1 MKSKP
6 LLPSQIADRRLWQIQ
21 PIRDLVGFVLIGL
34 TIWLVFDLRRFFAP
48 VFIAFVLAYLVEPV
62 VEAVKNK
69 IGLPRWIP
77 ALLFTLALVGGTA
90 LLITWVGPVL
100 AEQVTMLSSK
110 VPGYVSTL
118 EARYG
123 FHVGSLNDHLM
134 GFAQGIKDNPTETL
148 SPVLTGTSQAVGLL
162 GMIVATTLEV
172 LLSTLLVPIFF
183 FLFVWHF
190 DRIRGTVRSVIP
202 GGHGMR
208 TRRILHRMNEAVSGF
223 IRGRLL
229 IAAITAVGFASGWAW
244 TDVPYSLL
252 LGLITGVLTIVP
264 YLSLVGWPIA
274 LFVKYLD
281 VVSSAGVPNWFDVIV
296 WPSLVFIL
304 VAFLEGWVL
313 TPWIQSR
320 TMEMGALTVLLAVLI
335 GGAIG
340 GVLGLLIAIPITAC
354 AQILREE
361 LGGRDRD
368 IRLEAE
374 EPYE

>member
-1 MKSKP
+1 MNFKP
-6 LLPSQIADRRLWQIQ
+6 PLPSQIADRRLWQIQ
-21 PIRDLVGFVLIGL
+21 PIRDLVGFVLVGL
-34 TIWLVFDLRRFFAP
+34 TIWFIFDLRRFFAP
-48 VFIAFVLAYLVEPV
+48 VFIAFALAYLVEPV
-62 VEAVKNK
+62 VEAVKSK
-69 IGLPRWIP
+69 IGLPRWVP
-77 ALLFTLALVGGTA
+77 ALLFTVALVVGTA
-90 LLITWVGPVL
+90 LLITWVGPLL
-100 AEQVTMLSSK
+100 AEQVTTLSSK

-123 FHVGSLNDHLM
+123 FHLGSLNDHLM
-134 GFAQGIKDNPTETL
+134 SFAQGIKENPTETL
-148 SPVLTGTSQAVGLL
+148 SPVFTGTSQAVGLL

-202 GGHGMR
+202 ERHGIR

-229 IAAITAVGFASGWAW
+229 IAAITAVGFASGWTW

-252 LGLITGVLTIVP
+252 LGLVTGILTIVP

-281 VVSSAGVPNWFDVIV
+281 VVSSAGTPDWFDVIV
-296 WPSLVFIL
+296 WPSIVFIL

-340 GVLGLLIAIPITAC
+340 GVLGLLIAIPFTAC
-354 AQILREE
+354 AQILLEE
-361 LGGRDRD
+361 LGGRGREG
-368 IRLEAE
+368 RLEAD
-374 EPYE
+374 EPYG

>member
-1 MKSKP
+1 MKAKSP
-6 LLPSQIADRRLWQIQ
+6 LPSQVADRRLWQIQ
-21 PIRDLVGFVLIGL
+21 PIRDFVGFVLIGL
-34 TIWLVFDLRRFFAP
+34 VLWLVFDLRRFFTP
-48 VFIAFVLAYLVEPV
+48 VFIAFALAYLVEPV
-62 VEAVKNK
+62 VELGKNK
-69 IGLPRWIP
+69 IGLPRWAP
-77 ALLFTLALVGGTA
+77 ALFFTVVLVAGTG
-90 LLITWVGPVL
+90 LLITWVGPLL
-100 AEQVTMLSSK
+100 AEQATTLSSK
-110 VPGYVSTL
+110 VPGYVTTL
-118 EARYG
+118 ETRYR
-123 FHVGSLNDHLM
+123 FHLGSLNHHLVR
-134 GFAQGIKDNPTETL
+134 FAEGIKENPTETL
-148 SPVLTGTSQAVGLL
+148 SPVFTGTSQAVGLL

-183 FLFVWHF
+183 FLLVWHF
-190 DRIRGTVRSVIP
+190 DRIRATVQSVIP

-229 IAAITAVGFASGWAW
+229 ISAITAVGFATGWAW

-252 LGLITGVLTIVP
+252 LGLITGLLTIVP

-281 VVSSAGVPNWFDVIV
+281 MVSSAGMLNWFDIVV
-296 WPSLVFIL
+296 WPSIVFIL

-340 GVLGLLIAIPITAC
+340 GVLGLLLAIPFTAC
-354 AQILREE
+354 AQILIEE
-361 LGGRDRD
+361 LRGRDADVRV
-368 IRLEAE
+368 EAE
-374 EPYE
+374 RPH

>member
-6 LLPSQIADRRLWQIQ
+6 PLPTQIADRRLWQIQ

-123 FHVGSLNDHLM
+123 FHVGSLNDHLT
-134 GFAQGIKDNPTETL
+134 GFAQGLKDNPTETL
-148 SPVLTGTSQAVGLL
+148 SPVFTGTSQAVGLL

-252 LGLITGVLTIVP
+252 LGLITGILTVVP

-274 LFVKYLD
+274 LLVKYLD

-354 AQILREE
+354 AQILLEE

-374 EPYE
+374 GPYE

>member
-1 MKSKP
+1 MKVKSP
-6 LLPSQIADRRLWQIQ
+6 LPSQIADRRLWQIQ
-21 PIRDLVGFVLIGL
+21 PIRDLVGLVLMGL

-48 VFIAFVLAYLVEPV
+48 VFIALVLAYLVEPV
-62 VEAVKNK
+62 VEAVKNR

-77 ALLFTLALVGGTA
+77 ALLFTVALVVGTA
-90 LLITWVGPVL
+90 LLITWVGPLL
-100 AEQVTMLSSK
+100 AEQASTLSSK

-134 GFAQGIKDNPTETL
+134 GFAQGVKENPTETL

-190 DRIRGTVRSVIP
+190 DRVRGTVRSVIP
-202 GGHGMR
+202 GGRGIR
-208 TRRILHRMNEAVSGF
+208 TRRILHRMNEAVSSF

-229 IAAITAVGFASGWAW
+229 IAAITAVGFASGWTW
-244 TDVPYSLL
+244 TEVPYSLL
-252 LGLITGVLTIVP
+252 LGLITGILTIVP
-264 YLSLVGWPIA
+264 YLSLLGWPIA

-281 VVSSAGVPNWFDVIV
+281 VVSSAGMPNWFDVIV
-296 WPSLVFIL
+296 WPSLVFVL

-340 GVLGLLIAIPITAC
+340 GVLGLLIAIPVTAC
-354 AQILREE
+354 AQILLEE
-361 LGGRDRD
+361 LGRDRD
-368 IRLEAE
+368 IRLEAK
-374 EPYE
+374 EPSE

>member
-6 LLPSQIADRRLWQIQ
+6 MLPSQIADRRLWQIQ

-229 IAAITAVGFASGWAW
+229 IAAITAVGFASGWTW

>member
-6 LLPSQIADRRLWQIQ
+6 MLPSQIADRRLWQIQ

-77 ALLFTLALVGGTA
+77 ALLFTVALVGGTA

-118 EARYG
+118 ETRYG

-202 GGHGMR
+202 EGHGMR

-229 IAAITAVGFASGWAW
+229 IAAITAVGFASGWTW

-252 LGLITGVLTIVP
+252 LGLITGILTIVP

>member
-6 LLPSQIADRRLWQIQ
+6 MLPSQIADRRLWQIQ

-123 FHVGSLNDHLM
+123 FHVGSLNDHLT

-148 SPVLTGTSQAVGLL
+148 SPVFTGTSQAVGLL

-229 IAAITAVGFASGWAW
+229 IAAITAVGFASGWTW

>member
-1 MKSKP
+1 MKAKSP
-6 LLPSQIADRRLWQIQ
+6 LPSQVADRRLWQIQ
-21 PIRDLVGFVLIGL
+21 PIRDFVGFVLIGL
-34 TIWLVFDLRRFFAP
+34 VLWLVFDLRRFFTP
-48 VFIAFVLAYLVEPV
+48 VFIAFALAYLVEPV
-62 VEAVKNK
+62 VELGKNK
-69 IGLPRWIP
+69 IGLPRWAP
-77 ALLFTLALVGGTA
+77 ALFFTVVLVAGTG
-90 LLITWVGPVL
+90 LLITWVGPLL
-100 AEQVTMLSSK
+100 AEQATTLSSK
-110 VPGYVSTL
+110 VPGYVTTL
-118 EARYG
+118 ETRYR
-123 FHVGSLNDHLM
+123 FHLGSLNHHLVR
-134 GFAQGIKDNPTETL
+134 FAEGIKENPTETL
-148 SPVLTGTSQAVGLL
+148 SPVFTGTSQAVGLL

-190 DRIRGTVRSVIP
+190 DRIRATVQSVIP

-229 IAAITAVGFASGWAW
+229 ISAITAVGFATGWAW

-252 LGLITGVLTIVP
+252 LGLITGLLTIVP

-281 VVSSAGVPNWFDVIV
+281 MVSSAGMLNWFDIVV
-296 WPSLVFIL
+296 WPSIVFIL

-340 GVLGLLIAIPITAC
+340 GVLGLLLAIPFTAC
-354 AQILREE
+354 AQILIEE
-361 LGGRDRD
+361 LRGRDADVRV
-368 IRLEAE
+368 EAE
-374 EPYE
+374 RPR

>member
-1 MKSKP
+1 
-6 LLPSQIADRRLWQIQ
+6 
-21 PIRDLVGFVLIGL
+21 
-34 TIWLVFDLRRFFAP
+34 
-48 VFIAFVLAYLVEPV
+48 
-62 VEAVKNK
+62 
-69 IGLPRWIP
+69 
-77 ALLFTLALVGGTA
+77 
-90 LLITWVGPVL
+90 
-100 AEQVTMLSSK
+100 
-110 VPGYVSTL
+110 
-118 EARYG
+118 
-123 FHVGSLNDHLM
+123 
-134 GFAQGIKDNPTETL
+134 
-148 SPVLTGTSQAVGLL
+148 
-162 GMIVATTLEV
+162 
-172 LLSTLLVPIFF
+172 
-183 FLFVWHF
+183 
-190 DRIRGTVRSVIP
+190 
-202 GGHGMR
+202 MR

-229 IAAITAVGFASGWAW
+229 IAAITAVGFASGWTW

>member
-77 ALLFTLALVGGTA
+77 ALLFTVALVGGTA

-118 EARYG
+118 ETRYG

-202 GGHGMR
+202 EGHGMR

-229 IAAITAVGFASGWAW
+229 IAAITAVGFASGWTW

-252 LGLITGVLTIVP
+252 LGLITGILTIVP

-340 GVLGLLIAIPITAC
+340 GVLGLLIAIPVTAC

>member
-6 LLPSQIADRRLWQIQ
+6 PLPSQIADRRLWQIQ
-21 PIRDLVGFVLIGL
+21 PIRDLVGVILMGL

-48 VFIAFVLAYLVEPV
+48 VFIAIALAYLVEPV
-62 VEAVKNK
+62 VETVKNK
-69 IGLPRWIP
+69 IGLPRWVP
-77 ALLFTLALVGGTA
+77 ALLFTAVLLVGSA
-90 LLITWVGPVL
+90 LLVTWVGPVL
-100 AEQVTMLSSK
+100 AEQVKTLSSK

-118 EARYG
+118 ETRYH
-123 FHVGSLNDHLM
+123 FHLGSLNDHLM
-134 GFAQGIKDNPTETL
+134 GVAQGIKDNPTETL
-148 SPVLTGTSQAVGLL
+148 SPVFTGTSQAVGLL

-229 IAAITAVGFASGWAW
+229 IAAITAVGFASGWTW

-264 YLSLVGWPIA
+264 YLSLVGWPIT

-281 VVSSAGVPNWFDVIV
+281 VVSSAGMPNWFDIIV
-296 WPSLVFIL
+296 WPSLVFIV

-340 GVLGLLIAIPITAC
+340 GVLGLLIAIPFTAC
-354 AQILREE
+354 VQILIEE
-361 LGGRDRD
+361 LGERDLD
-368 IRLEAE
+368 VRLEA
-374 EPYE
+374 